1 MKCDM
6 CDENLAVQCENAIL
20 LCVRA
25 YFVAH
30 AYVCYWSRT
39 RYKISNGVIRYN
51 LITTLR
57 TEAALS
63 ACIKIKHTAEIV
75 GAR

>member
-1 MKCDM
+1 M
-6 CDENLAVQCENAIL
+6 CVIGAG
-20 LCVRA
+20 RGM
-25 YFVAH
+25 
-30 AYVCYWSRT
+30 
-39 RYKISNGVIRYN
+39 KISNGVIRYN

-63 ACIKIKHTAEIV
+63 ECIKIKHTAEIV